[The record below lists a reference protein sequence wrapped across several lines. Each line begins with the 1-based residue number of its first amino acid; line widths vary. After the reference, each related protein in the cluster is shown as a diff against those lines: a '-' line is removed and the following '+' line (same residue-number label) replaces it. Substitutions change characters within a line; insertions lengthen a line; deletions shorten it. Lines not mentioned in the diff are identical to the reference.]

1 VKAEKV
7 TQSTVQNGTRR
18 VQTRKT
24 VDVVVDESG
33 IQSSSEES
41 EEDVLEENAAVMAV
55 PETEDG

>member
-7 TQSTVQNGTRR
+7 TQTTVQNGTRR

-24 VDVVVDESG
+24 EDVVADESG
-33 IQSSSEES
+33 NQSSSEDL